1 MTSEE
6 RDTRIPYRLGTD
18 QYCKFYGRGEY
29 VHMGDLVAV
38 YQGTCDDDYYM
49 CFGKL
54 SGVRYDHSGLITGV
68 TLATLDGSCG
78 FCTACDGTFHHARL
92 IK

>member
-1 MTSEE
+1 MPSNE
-6 RDTRIPYRLGTD
+6 RDTRIPYILGTD
-18 QYCKFYGRGEY
+18 QYCKFYDRDAY

-38 YQGTCDDDYYM
+38 YQDARNGDGGMY
-49 CFGKL
+49 FGKL
-54 SGVRYDHSGLITGV
+54 SGVRYDHNGLITGV

-78 FCTACDGTFHHARL
+78 FCVTFDGAFHHARL